1 MRTDALM
8 PLWLNWRASMARRII
23 QLLTRR
29 SETHEKIHD
38 GYLFLAMLAALAIHS
53 AAYGIWRSLPRDE
66 VVDIP
71 VRVLSLKLAETEDAS
86 LDDSSTSMPRTSAN
100 AAGVEQ
106 VIEKIARDIQSTA
119 RTDDRTEV
127 VEKPAP
133 KNKKEAPANTQKP
146 MAKAKP
152 FDMRSEGVA
161 VAAPVQSVVTKQ
173 YVREAEPAQLEASDG
188 TDMIT
193 RYEQLI
199 SSWIDKFKPEKLM
212 VSGQPERAVASVRI
226 RIDRRG
232 NIRFLELDKRSG
244 LEELDR
250 AALET
255 VRRANPVPAAPRDY
269 PSGEMIEFIVP
280 IVFTR

>member
-1 MRTDALM
+1 M
-8 PLWLNWRASMARRII
+8 
-23 QLLTRR
+23 QLRTRR
-29 SETHEKIHD
+29 SDAQEKIHD
-38 GYLFLAMLAALAIHS
+38 GYLLLAMLAALAIHS

-71 VRVLSLKLAETEDAS
+71 VRVLSLKLAETEDTLADDGGAS
-86 LDDSSTSMPRTSAN
+86 RTSAN

-106 VIEKIARDIQSTA
+106 AIEKIARDIQGTTRA
-119 RTDDRTEV
+119 DDRSEV
-127 VEKPAP
+127 VEKSAQ
-133 KNKKEAPANTQKP
+133 KNKKEAPVNMEKL

-152 FDMRSEGVA
+152 FDMRTEGVA
-161 VAAPVQSVVTKQ
+161 VAAPVQSVVAKQ

-250 AALET
+250 AALDT
-255 VRRANPVPAAPRDY
+255 VRRANPVPAAPQDY